1 MASTHVKCQFVV
13 VIVQLLSYI
22 WLFVTPW
29 NAAPQASLFFTI
41 SWSLLKFISIQLV
54 MLLCSLKK
62 EGISDTCYKIDEFWG
77 HYAEQNKL
85 TKGQIQHD
93 FILMRSPGES
103 NTKRQIVDGRGQ
115 GLGESFNFIWK
126 RSSGDDCGNGCTT
139 MWIYLVSLSQTL
151 KNSEAG
157 QVISILPQFLKK
169 LTMVTGHV

>member
-1 MASTHVKCQFVV
+1 MSD
-13 VIVQLLSYI
+13 
-22 WLFVTPW
+22 
-29 NAAPQASLFFTI
+29 SLRPHGLQHSRLPCPSPL
-41 SWSLLKFISIQLV
+41 SWSLLKFMSIQSV
-54 MLLCSLKK
+54 MLLCSLQK

-103 NTKRQIVDGRGQ
+103 NTKRQKVGGRGQGLGESNTERQKVDGRGQ

-126 RSSGDDCGNGCTT
+126 RSSGDDGGNGCTT

-157 QVISILPQFLKK
+157 KVISILPQFKK
-169 LTMVTGHV
+169 NSQWSQATFSA